1 MNLKP
6 YLIYKTIANTE
17 PFLSITAMNKNS
29 VTKLLFAAAGVLLLA
44 WIYVTVNQLYNWG
57 GWLLMAF
64 FLSLTIAFQGHKF
77 LKSFSYTSLIF
88 AAVSLSLYYPNYFKT
103 VGDFNLTG
111 IIVPLLQLIMFGM
124 GTELS
129 LQDFKRIVQM
139 PKGVIIGVICH
150 YTIMP
155 FIGFGV
161 ANLFNFP
168 PEIAAG
174 IILVGCS
181 PSGLASNVMC
191 YLSRGNLALSVSV
204 TTVST
209 LLAPLLT
216 PLLMQLLG
224 GSFITIHFLDMVWEM
239 VKMVVLPVAAGI
251 LVHYLLKG
259 RANWLNKILPVTSM
273 IGIILILVVII
284 AKGRDALL
292 QVGGLIILATFI
304 HNTFGYLLGYWS
316 GRLLKFNERDSR
328 TIALEVGMQN
338 AGLASALASK
348 ISTNPAVALAPAIFG
363 PMMNITGSLLS
374 SWWHNRIPKDDVTE
388 NKITADQKEAIEA
401 AI

>member
-1 MNLKP
+1 MRRKSIYNFFYILSALF
-6 YLIYKTIANTE
+6 LIAWLFVTIKD
-17 PFLSITAMNKNS
+17 LH
-29 VTKLLFAAAGVLLLA
+29 
-44 WIYVTVNQLYNWG
+44 NWG
-57 GWLLMAF
+57 GWMSMLF
-64 FLSLTIAFQGHKF
+64 FLSIAIAFRGHKF
-77 LKSFSYTSLIF
+77 LKGFSYTLMIF
-88 AAVSLSLYYPNYFKT
+88 ASVSLSMYYPEYFKT
-103 VGDFNLTG
+103 IGNFNLTL

-129 LQDFKRIVQM
+129 LQDFSRIVQM
-139 PKGVIIGVICH
+139 PKGVLIGVICH

-155 FIGFGV
+155 MVGFGV
-161 ANLFNFP
+161 ANMFHFS

-216 PLLMQLLG
+216 PLLMQFLG

-239 VKMVVLPVAAGI
+239 TKMVVIPVALGI
-251 LVHYLLKG
+251 SVRYLLKG
-259 RANWLNKILPVTSM
+259 RAKWLNQIMPITSM
-273 IGIILILVVII
+273 IGIVLILVIII

-304 HNTFGYLLGYWS
+304 HNTFGYLLGYS
-316 GRLLKFNERDSR
+316 SARLLRFNERDSR

-348 ISTNPAVALAPAIFG
+348 ISTNASVALAPAVFG
-363 PMMNITGSLLS
+363 PLMNITGSLLA
-374 SWWHNRIPKDDVTE
+374 SWWHNRVPKDDIPKNESIVDT
-388 NKITADQKEAIEA
+388 KEAAKAEI
-401 AI
+401 I

>member
-1 MNLKP
+1 LK
-6 YLIYKTIANTE
+6 
-17 PFLSITAMNKNS
+17 
-29 VTKLLFAAAGVLLLA
+29 G
-44 WIYVTVNQLYNWG
+44 
-57 GWLLMAF
+57 
-64 FLSLTIAFQGHKF
+64 
-77 LKSFSYTSLIF
+77 FSYTLMIF
-88 AAVSLSLYYPNYFKT
+88 ASVSLSMYYPEYFMSI
-103 VGDFNLTG
+103 GDFNLTL

-129 LQDFKRIVQM
+129 LQDFSRIVQM

-155 FIGFGV
+155 MVGFGV
-161 ANLFNFP
+161 ANMFHFP

-216 PLLMQLLG
+216 PLLMQFLG

-239 VKMVVLPVAAGI
+239 TKMVVIPVALGI
-251 LVHYLLKG
+251 FVHYLLKG
-259 RANWLNKILPVTSM
+259 RAKWLNQIMPITSM
-273 IGIILILVVII
+273 IGIVLILVIII

-316 GRLLKFNERDSR
+316 GRLLRFNERDSR

-348 ISTNPAVALAPAIFG
+348 ISTSASVALAPAVFG
-363 PMMNITGSLLS
+363 PMMNITGSLLA
-374 SWWHNRIPKDDVTE
+374 SWWHNRVPKDDVPESETVADTKE
-388 NKITADQKEAIEA
+388 TAKAEI
-401 AI
+401 I

>member
-1 MNLKP
+1 
-6 YLIYKTIANTE
+6 
-17 PFLSITAMNKNS
+17 MNKKIVYNS
-29 VTKLLFAAAGVLLLA
+29 FYIAAAVLLIA
-44 WIYVTVNQLYNWG
+44 WGFVTVRQLYDWG
-57 GWLLMAF
+57 GWLLMSF
-64 FLSLTIAFQGHKF
+64 FLCLAIAFRGHKF
-77 LKSFSYTSLIF
+77 LKGFSYTVMIF
-88 AAVSLSLYYPNYFKT
+88 AAVSLSMYYPNYFKT
-103 VGDFNLTG
+103 VGDFNLSR

-129 LQDFKRIVQM
+129 VKEFRRIVQM
-139 PKGVIIGVICH
+139 PRGVIIGVVCH

-155 FIGFGV
+155 LVGFGI
-161 ANLFNFP
+161 ASLFNFP

-224 GSFITIHFLDMVWEM
+224 GSFISIHFLDMVWEM
-239 VKMVVLPVAAGI
+239 TKMVVIPVALGI
-251 LVHYLLKG
+251 LVHYLLKD
-259 RANWLNKILPVTSM
+259 RANWLNKIMPVTSM
-273 IGIILILVVII
+273 IGIVLILVVII

-348 ISTNPAVALAPAIFG
+348 ISASPAVALAPAIFG

-374 SWWHNRIPKDDVTE
+374 SWWHSHVPKDE
-388 NKITADQKEAIEA
+388 IADQEPTIDKTALQPDA
-401 AI
+401 V

>member
-1 MNLKP
+1 MKRA
-6 YLIYKTIANTE
+6 LIYKT
-17 PFLSITAMNKNS
+17 FY
-29 VTKLLFAAAGVLLLA
+29 LFAAVLFLA
-44 WIYVTVNQLYNWG
+44 WIFVTVQGLHNWG
-57 GWLLMAF
+57 GWLSMLF
-64 FLSLTIAFQGHKF
+64 FLSLSIAFRGNAF
-77 LKSFSYTSLIF
+77 LKGFSYTLLIF
-88 AAVSLSLYYPNYFKT
+88 AAVSLSMYYPDYFKSI
-103 VGDFNLTG
+103 GNFNLSL

-129 LQDFKRIVQM
+129 LQDFSRILQM
-139 PKGVIIGVICH
+139 PKGVVLGVICH

-155 FIGFGV
+155 MVGFGV
-161 ANLFNFP
+161 AHIFNFP

-209 LLAPLLT
+209 LVAPLLT

-224 GSFITIHFLDMVWEM
+224 GSLITIHFLDMVWEM
-239 VKMVVLPVAAGI
+239 FKMVVIPVALGI
-251 LVHYLLKG
+251 SVRYILKG
-259 RANWLNKILPVTSM
+259 RAELLNKILPVTSM
-273 IGIILILVVII
+273 VGIVLILVIII

-292 QVGGLIILATFI
+292 QVGALIVLATFI

-316 GRLLKFNERDSR
+316 ARLLKFNERDSR

-348 ISTNPAVALAPAIFG
+348 ISTNPAVALAPAVFG

-374 SWWHNRIPKDDVTE
+374 SWWHNHIPKDDNLNNEKTTDTSAVTVPV
-388 NKITADQKEAIEA
+388 I
-401 AI
+401 

>member
-1 MNLKP
+1 MKS
-6 YLIYKTIANTE
+6 IYNVFYI
-17 PFLSITAMNKNS
+17 LSAI
-29 VTKLLFAAAGVLLLA
+29 LLVAFVFA
-44 WIYVTVNQLYNWG
+44 TVKDFHEWS
-57 GWLLMAF
+57 GWLLMLF
-64 FLSLTIAFQGHKF
+64 FLSVAIAFRGHSF
-77 LKSFSYTSLIF
+77 LKGFSYTVLIF
-88 AAVSLSLYYPNYFKT
+88 AAVSLSLYYPNYFIT
-103 VGDFNLTG
+103 VGNFNLTAV
-111 IIVPLLQLIMFGM
+111 IVPLLQLIMFGM

-129 LQDFKRIVQM
+129 LKDFTRILQM

-155 FIGFGV
+155 MVGFAV
-161 ANLFNFP
+161 AHMFNFP

-224 GSFITIHFLDMVWEM
+224 GSFITIHLLDMVWEM
-239 VKMVVLPVAAGI
+239 VKMVVLPVALGI

-259 RANWLNKILPVTSM
+259 RAKWLNKILPVTSM
-273 IGIILILVVII
+273 IGIVLILVIII

-304 HNTFGYLLGYWS
+304 HNTFGYFLGYWS
-316 GRLLKFNERDSR
+316 GRLMKFNERDSR

-348 ISTNPAVALAPAIFG
+348 ISANPAVALAPAIFG

-374 SWWHNRIPKDDVTE
+374 SWWHNHLPKDDTSDNE
-388 NKITADQKEAIEA
+388 KIADEKDVLKADIL
-401 AI
+401 

>member
-1 MNLKP
+1 MSNKSVFNLFYP
-6 YLIYKTIANTE
+6 
-17 PFLSITAMNKNS
+17 
-29 VTKLLFAAAGVLLLA
+29 AAAVFLIA
-44 WIYVTVNQLYNWG
+44 WTFTTFQQLYQWS
-57 GWLLMAF
+57 GWLLMLA
-64 FLSLTIAFQGHKF
+64 FLSLAIAFRGHKF
-77 LKSFSYTSLIF
+77 LKGFSYTVLIF
-88 AAVSLSLYYPNYFKT
+88 AAVSLSMYYPEYFKN
-103 VGDFNLTG
+103 VGSFNLTLL
-111 IIVPLLQLIMFGM
+111 IVPLLQLIMFGM

-129 LQDFKRIVQM
+129 LQDFTRIVQM
-139 PKGVIIGVICH
+139 PKGVIVGIVCH

-155 FIGFGV
+155 FIGYGV
-161 ANLFNFP
+161 AHLFNFP

-209 LLAPLLT
+209 LVAPLLT

-224 GSFITIHFLDMVWEM
+224 GSFISIKFLDMVWEM
-239 VKMVVLPVAAGI
+239 IQMVVLPVAAGI
-251 LVHYLLKG
+251 LVRYLLKG
-259 RANWLNKILPVTSM
+259 RAGWLNKVLPVTSM
-273 IGIILILVVII
+273 VGIVLILVVIT

-304 HNTFGYLLGYWS
+304 HNTFGYFLGYWS
-316 GRLLKFNERDSR
+316 GRLLKFSERDSR

-374 SWWHNRIPKDDVTE
+374 SWWHNHVPKDDAPDGELTVD
-388 NKITADQKEAIEA
+388 KKEVLKTDVI
-401 AI
+401 

>member
-1 MNLKP
+1 MRKESIYNFFYVLSAVF
-6 YLIYKTIANTE
+6 LI
-17 PFLSITAMNKNS
+17 
-29 VTKLLFAAAGVLLLA
+29 A
-44 WIYVTVNQLYNWG
+44 WIFVSLKQLQNWG
-57 GWLLMAF
+57 GWMSMLF
-64 FLSLTIAFQGHKF
+64 FLSIAIAFRGHKF
-77 LKSFSYTSLIF
+77 LKGFSYTLMIF
-88 AAVSLSLYYPNYFKT
+88 ASVSLSMYYPEYFMSI
-103 VGDFNLTG
+103 GNFNLTL

-129 LQDFKRIVQM
+129 LQDFTRIVQM
-139 PKGVIIGVICH
+139 PKGVLIGVICH

-155 FIGFGV
+155 MVGFGV
-161 ANLFNFP
+161 ANMFHFP

-216 PLLMQLLG
+216 PLLMQFLG

-239 VKMVVLPVAAGI
+239 TKMVVIPVALGI
-251 LVHYLLKG
+251 FVHYLLKG
-259 RANWLNKILPVTSM
+259 RAKWLNQIMPITSM
-273 IGIILILVVII
+273 IGIVLILVIII

-316 GRLLKFNERDSR
+316 GRLLRFNERDSR

-348 ISTNPAVALAPAIFG
+348 ISTSASVALAPAVFG
-363 PMMNITGSLLS
+363 PLMNITGSLLA
-374 SWWHNRIPKDDVTE
+374 SWWHNRVPKDDVPEKESIADTKE
-388 NKITADQKEAIEA
+388 TAKAEI
-401 AI
+401 I

>member
-1 MNLKP
+1 
-6 YLIYKTIANTE
+6 
-17 PFLSITAMNKNS
+17 MNKKFIYN
-29 VTKLLFAAAGVLLLA
+29 LFYLVSAVLLLA
-44 WIYVTVNQLYNWG
+44 WAFIIVKELHSWG
-57 GWLLMAF
+57 GWLLMSF
-64 FLSLTIAFQGHKF
+64 FLSLAIAFRGNSF
-77 LKSFSYTSLIF
+77 LKGFSYTLMIF
-88 AAVSLSLYYPNYFKT
+88 AAVSLSMYYPNYFKT
-103 VGDFNLTG
+103 IGNFNLSL

-129 LQDFKRIVQM
+129 LQDFKRILQM
-139 PKGVIIGVICH
+139 PKGVIVGCICH

-155 FIGFGV
+155 MVGFGV
-161 ANLFNFP
+161 AHMFNFP

-216 PLLMQLLG
+216 PLLMQFLG
-224 GSFITIHFLDMVWEM
+224 GSFISIHLLDMVWEM
-239 VKMVVLPVAAGI
+239 VKMVVIPVALGM

-259 RANWLNKILPVTSM
+259 RTKWLNQIMPITSM
-273 IGIILILVVII
+273 IGIVLILVIII

-304 HNTFGYLLGYWS
+304 HNTFGYFLGYWS
-316 GRLLKFNERDSR
+316 SRLLRFNERDSR

-348 ISTNPAVALAPAIFG
+348 ISANPAVALAPAVFG

-374 SWWHNRIPKDDVTE
+374 SWWHNHVPKDDNLDNPDNPDNE
-388 NKITADQKEAIEA
+388 RIADIEVVKA
-401 AI
+401 PLT

>member
-1 MNLKP
+1 MRKKSIYNFFYVLSAVF
-6 YLIYKTIANTE
+6 LI
-17 PFLSITAMNKNS
+17 
-29 VTKLLFAAAGVLLLA
+29 A
-44 WIYVTVNQLYNWG
+44 WIFVSLKQLQNWG
-57 GWLLMAF
+57 GWMSMLF
-64 FLSLTIAFQGHKF
+64 FLSIAIAFRGHKF
-77 LKSFSYTSLIF
+77 LKGFSYTLMIF
-88 AAVSLSLYYPNYFKT
+88 ASVSLSMYYPEYFMSI
-103 VGDFNLTG
+103 GDFDLTL

-129 LQDFKRIVQM
+129 LQDFSRIVQM

-155 FIGFGV
+155 MVGFGV
-161 ANLFNFP
+161 ANMFHFP

-216 PLLMQLLG
+216 PLLMQFLG

-239 VKMVVLPVAAGI
+239 TKMVVIPVALGI
-251 LVHYLLKG
+251 FVHYLLKG
-259 RANWLNKILPVTSM
+259 RAKWLNQIMPITSM
-273 IGIILILVVII
+273 IGIVLILVIII

-316 GRLLKFNERDSR
+316 GRLLRFNERDSR

-348 ISTNPAVALAPAIFG
+348 ISTSASVALAPAVFG
-363 PMMNITGSLLS
+363 PLMNITGSLLA
-374 SWWHNRIPKDDVTE
+374 SWWHNRVPKDDVPESETVADTKE
-388 NKITADQKEAIEA
+388 TAKAEI
-401 AI
+401 I

>member
-1 MNLKP
+1 MKRKS
-6 YLIYKTIANTE
+6 IYNI
-17 PFLSITAMNKNS
+17 FYFTA
-29 VTKLLFAAAGVLLLA
+29 AVLLCA
-44 WIYVTVNQLYNWG
+44 WIFVTFQQLYNWQ
-57 GWLLMAF
+57 GWLLMLF
-64 FLSLTIAFQGHKF
+64 FLSLAIAFRGHRF
-77 LKSFSYTSLIF
+77 LKGFSYTVLIF
-88 AAVSLSLYYPNYFKT
+88 AAVSLSMYYPGYFKT
-103 VGDFNLTG
+103 VGNFNLTLV
-111 IIVPLLQLIMFGM
+111 IVPLLQLIMFGM

-129 LQDFKRIVQM
+129 LEDFARILKM
-139 PKGVIIGVICH
+139 PKGVVIGVVCH

-155 FIGFGV
+155 MVGYGV
-161 ANLFNFP
+161 ANMFDFS

-239 VKMVVLPVAAGI
+239 VKMVVIPVAAGI
-251 LVHYLLKG
+251 IVNYLLKG
-259 RANWLNKILPVTSM
+259 RAKWLNQIMPVTSM
-273 IGIILILVVII
+273 IGIVLILVIII

-292 QVGGLIILATFI
+292 QVGGMIILATFI

-348 ISTNPAVALAPAIFG
+348 ISTHPGVALAPAIFG
-363 PMMNITGSLLS
+363 PLMNITGSLLS
-374 SWWHNRIPKDDVTE
+374 SWWHNHVPKDDLPDEGTPAG
-388 NKITADQKEAIEA
+388 KKEALEEKFI
-401 AI
+401 

>member
-1 MNLKP
+1 MRKKSIYNFFYVLSAVFLIVWIFVSLK
-6 YLIYKTIANTE
+6 
-17 PFLSITAMNKNS
+17 
-29 VTKLLFAAAGVLLLA
+29 
-44 WIYVTVNQLYNWG
+44 QLHNWG
-57 GWLLMAF
+57 GWMSMLF
-64 FLSLTIAFQGHKF
+64 FLSIAIAFRGHKF
-77 LKSFSYTSLIF
+77 LKGFSYTLMIF
-88 AAVSLSLYYPNYFKT
+88 ASVSLSMYYPEYFMSI
-103 VGDFNLTG
+103 GDFNLTL

-129 LQDFKRIVQM
+129 LQDFSRIVQM

-155 FIGFGV
+155 MVGFGV
-161 ANLFNFP
+161 ANMFHFP

-216 PLLMQLLG
+216 PLLMQFLG

-239 VKMVVLPVAAGI
+239 TKMVVIPVALGI
-251 LVHYLLKG
+251 FVHYLLKG
-259 RANWLNKILPVTSM
+259 RAKWLNQIMPITSM
-273 IGIILILVVII
+273 IGIVLILVIII

-316 GRLLKFNERDSR
+316 GRLLRFNERDSR

-348 ISTNPAVALAPAIFG
+348 ISTSASVALAPAVFG
-363 PMMNITGSLLS
+363 PLMNITGSLLA
-374 SWWHNRIPKDDVTE
+374 SWWHNRVPKDDVPEKESIADTKE
-388 NKITADQKEAIEA
+388 TAKAEI
-401 AI
+401 I

>member
-1 MNLKP
+1 
-6 YLIYKTIANTE
+6 
-17 PFLSITAMNKNS
+17 MNKKS
-29 VTKLLFAAAGVLLLA
+29 VYNLFYIAGAALLIA
-44 WIYVTVNQLYNWG
+44 WIFVTLKQLHHLG

-64 FLSLTIAFQGHKF
+64 FLSIAIAFRGHKF
-77 LKSFSYTSLIF
+77 LKGFSYTLLIF
-88 AAVSLSLYYPNYFKT
+88 AAVSLSMYYPNYFKT
-103 VGDFNLTG
+103 VGNFNLSL

-129 LQDFKRIVQM
+129 LQDFTRILQM
-139 PKGVIIGVICH
+139 PKGVIVGIICH

-155 FIGFGV
+155 MVGFGV
-161 ANLFNFP
+161 ANVFNFP

-216 PLLMQLLG
+216 PLLMKLLG
-224 GSFITIHFLDMVWEM
+224 GSFIAIHFLDMVWEM
-239 VKMVVLPVAAGI
+239 VKMVVIPVALGI

-259 RANWLNKILPVTSM
+259 RAKWLNKIMPITSM
-273 IGIILILVVII
+273 IGIVLILVIII

-292 QVGGLIILATFI
+292 QVGALIILATFI
-304 HNTFGYLLGYWS
+304 HNTFGYFLGYWS

-348 ISTNPAVALAPAIFG
+348 ISVNPAVALAPAVFG

-374 SWWHNRIPKDDVTE
+374 SWWHNHVPKDETTDMEKAGSKKEVL
-388 NKITADQKEAIEA
+388 KADI
-401 AI
+401 I